1 MARLEV
7 HLVKNHPPTC
17 SMPIAPLHGGEHR
30 WEHVENMAICHTH
43 GSLKIDGLVKS
54 IKFSP
59 KNDQICKPIGSSFL
73 SQQLAV
79 NCGPSL
85 RILFAIRIAWKYR
98 PEVEQCW
105 TVLSF
110 GSVWTCLDLAFCWEV
125 LQILGTVF
133 MAGHW
138 YVMLKMCCWW
148 FEVIWSPILTKR
160 KTQVIFLL
168 EVVVKVVALGAFCNY
183 ALRPQPPAVT
193 LDTVDTLTPHF
204 PSSTVVC
211 REMAVKHTCE
221 ALRTSWAKGLKSIRT
236 AVFFFRTQEFSE
248 MIESKL
254 INWSWLMMV
263 DDGCLYGYMV
273 IWLYGW

>member
-1 MARLEV
+1 ML
-7 HLVKNHPPTC
+7 
-17 SMPIAPLHGGEHR
+17 IAPLHGGEHR
-30 WEHVENMAICHTH
+30 WEHVENMAICQTH

-59 KNDQICKPIGSSFL
+59 NNDQICKPTGSSFL

-105 TVLSF
+105 AVLSF

-133 MAGHW
+133 TAGHW

-160 KTQVIFLL
+160 KAQVIFLL

-204 PSSTVVC
+204 PSSTVV
-211 REMAVKHTCE
+211 REIAVKHTCE

-236 AVFFFRTQEFSE
+236 DVFFFVFFSNRCFFTRWL
-248 MIESKL
+248 SL
-254 INWSWLMMV
+254 SW
-263 DDGCLYGYMV
+263 
-273 IWLYGW
+273 